1 MSYHPRAVGLDPL
14 ERRDSDTDN
23 RRDVLLFSA
32 TGLGDSFFCFV
43 SFILLR
49 LLVWVLLLLFFNQNL
64 LEFTR
69 IAREFLQQVD
79 YRPLLW
85 SLSFT

>member
-23 RRDVLLFSA
+23 RRDALLFSA
-32 TGLGDSFFCFV
+32 TGLGDSFIFV

-49 LLVWVLLLLFFNQNL
+49 LLVWVLLLSFLNQNL
-64 LEFTR
+64 LEFPRT
-69 IAREFLQQVD
+69 AREIQQQVD

-85 SLSFT
+85 RLSFT

>member
-1 MSYHPRAVGLDPL
+1 MSYHPRPVGLDPL

-23 RRDVLLFSA
+23 RRDALLFSA
-32 TGLGDSFFCFV
+32 TGLGDSFFV

-49 LLVWVLLLLFFNQNL
+49 LLVWVLLLSFLNQNL

-69 IAREFLQQVD
+69 IAREILQQVD

-85 SLSFT
+85 RLSFT

>member
-23 RRDVLLFSA
+23 RRDALLFSA
-32 TGLGDSFFCFV
+32 TGLGDSFFV

-49 LLVWVLLLLFFNQNL
+49 LLVWVLLLSFLNQNL

-69 IAREFLQQVD
+69 IAREILQQVD

-85 SLSFT
+85 RLSFT